1 MTYERRASADQLDEL
16 HALQAATLMAEVKR
30 YTEHVDEESGKPAP
44 LPVPPALLAQITKFL
59 KDNGIDSPGRG
70 KKLNDNLRGHLP
82 DLDDVETEH
91 MGHA

>member
-1 MTYERRASADQLDEL
+1 MTHERRASADQLDEL
-16 HALQAATLMAEVKR
+16 HALQAATLQAEVKR
-30 YTEHVDEESGKPAP
+30 YTEHRNPETGEPDP

-70 KKLNDNLRGHLP
+70 KKLHDNLRHQLP